1 MQAPSAEQV
10 TKNASKSEG
19 MARPR
24 AGPYGTVSNLN
35 RLCRTA
41 LVVDGLLAT
50 GRKWQDIAR
59 EVSDRQYKA
68 RGYTPPKP
76 DLVRQ
81 YFSLEKAP
89 ALDPGYGSSLAYPA
103 ALALEYP
110 EVRPLVIAPLLD
122 LLFGLDLPK
131 ADQAERKQRFDESS
145 IRAAE
150 KHAKPGVA
158 EFMQL
163 LNQIAPGRRRG
174 RASGLPIRP
183 HWSLYQTLLI
193 ARPDLISIL
202 FEQRGDAFGRRLRP
216 IEEEVAQL
224 ADVQHIDALALL
236 YGLMLEAL
244 ELCDENRLDAAK
256 RATLKW
262 LPKVHELPECRR
274 IAPLLERAV
283 LHACSQA
290 FPKRFSRVMALDRV
304 RPGTWRERGGLVSVE
319 EMAYGFPS
327 NADSIEFLKLRDLD
341 IEQMNKRIEAQA
353 QLWLRARSVHMP
365 SARQS
370 IPREPVFKFP
380 FRARSSIPLRGVSD
394 FVLSSLPDAAGWRE
408 GRFWVMQ
415 RGTRCALTATGQ
427 EGFPLV
433 FADFGHMRGDPVTD
447 RPISS
452 MPWILA
458 DWRWVEPAATGSEAG
473 KRIVQFLKKG

>member
-1 MQAPSAEQV
+1 MQAASCGQV

-59 EVSDRQYKA
+59 EVSDHQYKA

-89 ALDPGYGSSLAYPA
+89 ALDPGYSSSLAYPA
-103 ALALEYP
+103 ALALQYP

-122 LLFGLDLPK
+122 LLFGLDLAK
-131 ADQAERKQRFDESS
+131 ADQAEHKQRFDERS
-145 IRAAE
+145 IKEAE
-150 KHAKPGVA
+150 KHDKVGAA
-158 EFMQL
+158 EFMRL
-163 LNQIAPGRRRG
+163 LNRIALSRRRG
-174 RASGLPIRP
+174 RSSGLPIRP

-193 ARPDLISIL
+193 ARHDLISAL
-202 FEQRGDAFGRRLRP
+202 FEQRGDSYGRRLRP
-216 IEEEVAQL
+216 IEAEVQQL
-224 ADVQHIDALALL
+224 ADVPHIDALALL
-236 YGLMLEAL
+236 YGLVLEAL
-244 ELCDENRLDAAK
+244 ELCDANRLLVAK
-256 RATLKW
+256 QATLEW

-283 LHACSQA
+283 IHACSQA
-290 FPKRFSRVMALDRV
+290 IPRRFSRVMALDRV
-304 RPGTWRERGGLVSVE
+304 RPGTWRERGPLVSVDE
-319 EMAYGFPS
+319 LAYGFPS

-353 QLWLRARSVHMP
+353 QQWLLARSTSNLSNGKGAAHGPM
-365 SARQS
+365 A
-370 IPREPVFKFP
+370 KLP
-380 FRARSSIPLRGVSD
+380 FRARSTIPLRAVSD
-394 FVLSSLPDAAGWRE
+394 FVMSSLPDAAGWRE

-415 RGTRCALTATGQ
+415 RGTRCAVTTTGQ

-433 FADFGHMRGDPVTD
+433 LVDFGYVRGDPVTD

-458 DWRWVEPAATGSEAG
+458 DWQWVEQTPTGSKAG
-473 KRIVQFLKKG
+473 KQIVRFLKKG